1 MRTRVLTAGAAVSA
15 VFMISA
21 ASVSAEEVFP
31 FKGLSASHLQGI
43 SALGSTGGDPFASL
57 TMVNRTRLAASN
69 SGLRLRNSVKGAGTS
84 MTSTGSVQ
92 DIHVEGVQG
101 ITVIAVNTGLNST
114 IQQSVSVNIVT
125 LPKTE

>member
-1 MRTRVLTAGAAVSA
+1 MRSRVLAAGAAVSA
-15 VFMISA
+15 VLMIAA

-31 FKGLSASHLQGI
+31 FKGLSAGHRQGI
-43 SALGSTGGDPFASL
+43 SALGTTGGDPFASL

-69 SGLRLRNSVKGAGTS
+69 SGMRLRNIVKGSGTGFAG
-84 MTSTGSVQ
+84 TGSVQ

-101 ITVIAVNTGLNST
+101 ITVIAVNTGLNSN
-114 IQQSVSVNIVT
+114 IQQSVSINFVT